1 MNSLFKQTQR
11 FFSNRDYL
19 SQTSSSRK
27 LNISLYLLMEWL
39 GYIKSIRLRNEQMHL
54 LGMELRKN
62 LDNNGAECNSF
73 HSFESFKEH
82 AFLTKI

>member
-1 MNSLFKQTQR
+1 
-11 FFSNRDYL
+11 
-19 SQTSSSRK
+19 
-27 LNISLYLLMEWL
+27 
-39 GYIKSIRLRNEQMHL
+39 MHL

-82 AFLTKI
+82 AFLKKI